1 MLTTI
6 PRLARHLLPIAFAA
20 LQLTAAQTSAQTRQE
35 NFIYASPSLSV
46 SSDPSV
52 VTSCG
57 TGNASHVR
65 LNARASSPGGNPIKY
80 KWSTSSGQIIG
91 DGAAVTWDLSGVAP
105 GSYKAFV
112 EIDTGTTDAACQA
125 FSSTTVIISPCPTP
139 QPVCP
144 NMEIICPTNI
154 VPDQPLTFS
163 SKLVGGI
170 SAGTPAFNWTVSAGT
185 IIAGQGTDTIKVD
198 TTGLAGQTVRAS
210 LSMGGYTLDCAASCA
225 AQIPLPEVKGRK
237 FDEYPSI
244 ARNDEKARLD
254 NYAVELQSDPTSTA
268 YIIVYPGRSSK
279 PGEAQRHTTRQVD
292 YLVNSRGIDAR
303 RIVTVA
309 GRTKDELMVEL
320 WLVPQG
326 ATPPGR

>member
-1 MLTTI
+1 M
-6 PRLARHLLPIAFAA
+6 LPIALVALHLSAA
-20 LQLTAAQTSAQTRQE
+20 PTSAQSKQ
-35 NFIYASPSLSV
+35 NFIYTPPSLSV
-46 SSDPSV
+46 SSEPAV
-52 VTSCG
+52 VSSCG
-57 TGNASHVR
+57 TGPASQVK
-65 LNARASSPGGNPIKY
+65 LNARATSPAGNPIKY

-112 EIDTGTTDAACQA
+112 EIDTGTTDAACEA
-125 FSSTTVIISPCPTP
+125 FSSTTVVISPCAPP
-139 QPVCP
+139 RPVCP
-144 NMEIICPTNI
+144 NMEITCPTNI

-163 SKLVGGI
+163 SRLVGGI
-170 SAGTPAFNWTVSAGT
+170 SVGTPPTFNWTVSAGT
-185 IIAGQGTDTIKVD
+185 IIEGQGTDTIKVD

-225 AQIPLPEVKGRK
+225 VAIPLPEVKGRK

-254 NYAVELQSDPTSTA
+254 NFAVELQGDPTATA
-268 YIIVYPGRSSK
+268 YIVVYPGRSGK
-279 PGEAQRHTTRQVD
+279 AGDVQRHTTRQVD
-292 YLVNSRGIDAR
+292 YLVNSRGIDAH
-303 RIVTVA
+303 RIVTLT

-326 ATPPGR
+326 AKPPMP